1 MPPPFDPLDL
11 ECDDGPLDTRVRL
24 VTPERIVFEYPLAG
38 PFPRFCAYLID
49 QVCVLLIF
57 LASVVALLV
66 LSLGSE
72 SSVGLMLVVYF
83 LLSWGYGAFME
94 GVFNGRTIGKSLT
107 GLRVVTARGVP
118 VSGVQAIVRNVV
130 GAFDGLI
137 PGVYLPGLASM
148 FLTRKFQRLGDL
160 AAGTMVV
167 REERRGRLAI
177 IQVHEPAAR
186 ALIARLPVRLAAGPR
201 LTRALSDYVGH
212 RQRFGE
218 ARRAEMA
225 EPLARPLRAWLGIG
239 DDVSADV
246 VLCAVYHRVLVG
258 E

>member
-1 MPPPFDPLDL
+1 MPPSSDPPAL
-11 ECDDGPLDTRVRL
+11 ESDAGPLDTRVRL
-24 VTPERIVFEYPLAG
+24 VTPERIIFEFPLAG
-38 PFPRFCAYLID
+38 PFPRFFAYLID
-49 QVCVLLIF
+49 QVCVILIL
-57 LASVVALLV
+57 LASIVALLI

-83 LLSWGYGAFME
+83 LLSWGYGAFLE
-94 GVFNGRTIGKSLT
+94 GVFNGRTIGKALT
-107 GLRVVTARGVP
+107 CLRVVTDQGVP
-118 VSGVQAIVRNVV
+118 ISGVQAVVRNVV
-130 GAFDGLI
+130 GAFDGLF

-167 REERRGRLAI
+167 HEERRDRFTI
-177 IQVHEPAAR
+177 IRVQEPAAR

-212 RQRFGE
+212 RQRLGE

-239 DDVSADV
+239 DDVSADT
-246 VLCAVYHRVLVG
+246 VLCAVYYRVLVG